1 MRRTA
6 ASGAIPGR
14 PVPASGLITHVRG
27 RGDGTLESLLRTLG
41 SGGEGVRV
49 RELGVVEVA
58 GAPAVRRL
66 TSRQEKVPDEDGGP
80 GGVLTV
86 TQVDFFVPVP
96 GSDGLLLLTFS
107 TPVEQLGPPLVK
119 LFDVMGGSLRWV
131 LT

>member
-1 MRRTA
+1 M
-6 ASGAIPGR
+6 
-14 PVPASGLITHVRG
+14 
-27 RGDGTLESLLRTLG
+27 LG
-41 SGGEGVRV
+41 SGGKNVRV

-58 GAPAVRRL
+58 GARAVRRL
-66 TSRQEKVPDEDGGP
+66 TSRQERVPDEDGRP
-80 GGVLTV
+80 GDVLTV

-96 GSDGLLLLTFS
+96 GSDGLLLLTFT